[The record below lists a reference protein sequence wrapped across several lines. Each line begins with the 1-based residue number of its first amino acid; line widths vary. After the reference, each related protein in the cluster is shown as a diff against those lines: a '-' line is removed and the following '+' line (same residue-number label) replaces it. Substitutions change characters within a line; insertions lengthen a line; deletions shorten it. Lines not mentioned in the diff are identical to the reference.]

1 MGNASGG
8 FRFGGSAVAEAKGG
22 GLPCGEEARQAGQS
36 QRTAVDPIYGL
47 SSVGSRPS
55 EDLWMWKAGGF
66 TASLRPFLLGPA
78 LAHDILVLTG

>member
-1 MGNASGG
+1 MRLVG
-8 FRFGGSAVAEAKGG
+8 FGSAVAEAKGG

-66 TASLRPFLLGPA
+66 HGESAAVSAGSSFGT
-78 LAHDILVLTG
+78 